1 MLDNSDSIY
10 HSRSISETSSVHSQN
25 DPLISSVVSFF
36 EQLNKKGL
44 FPQLMERLFFSSPLY
59 LFADLK
65 QVSVEE
71 LKQKILK
78 ALPNLINSKEE
89 LQFLKKFSDL
99 KKAFLKEMNN
109 TLFSGMLIYILCF
122 IFKFNCKIFQFHD
135 RKSLV
140 SCDIDLDGVETL
152 KIAIIIFNQ
161 GFQFCLLKKIEK

>member
-1 MLDNSDSIY
+1 MLDKSDSIY

-25 DPLISSVVSFF
+25 DPLISSVLSFF

-44 FPQLMERLFFSSPLY
+44 FPKLIDSLFFSSPLY
-59 LFADLK
+59 LFAELN
-65 QVSVEE
+65 QISVEE
-71 LKQKILK
+71 LKLKILK
-78 ALPNLINSKEE
+78 ALPDLINSKEE

-109 TLFSGMLIYILCF
+109 TLFSGLLIYILCF
-122 IFKFNCKIFQFHD
+122 IFEFNCKIFQFHD

-140 SCDIDLDGVETL
+140 SCDIDLNGNKTL

-161 GFQFCLLKKIEK
+161 GFQFCVLKKLNK